1 MPPNRRGIKM
11 PHGSFKVRVS
21 PRPHVQAFLSDPAV
35 PRYFFHVLDGDWYLD
50 QEGDDLPDLQTAIRE
65 AERVARDL
73 LQDEAKGD
81 LSHARLDVAD
91 EHGTVVHI
99 V

>member
-1 MPPNRRGIKM
+1 VI
-11 PHGSFKVRVS
+11 
-21 PRPHVQAFLSDPAV
+21 PAV

-50 QEGDDLPDLQTAIRE
+50 QEGDDLPDLRSAIRE

-81 LSHARLDVAD
+81 MSHARLDVAD
-91 EHGTVVHI
+91 EHGTIVHVVRFREQARKSDDGPLGGYG
-99 V
+99 